1 MKKKEFG
8 IIGLGKFG
16 YFLGEALMQKGH
28 TVLGLDSDPA
38 KVSRAGDLLT
48 QVFEADA
55 TDMTALSQVGMAELP
70 QVVVSVGQS
79 MEASILISLHLK
91 ELGCKEVWVKVVSED
106 HEKVLQRLGVD
117 HVIFPER
124 FAAEELAA
132 RMSVP
137 GLIDYLPFGE
147 GVLMKELAVKKWNG
161 RSLVDLNLTNTHQ
174 VQVVALRRNG
184 DKEFRFVPDPLEPL
198 QEGDTLVVIGKQDSL
213 ATIEA

>member
-1 MKKKEFG
+1 
-8 IIGLGKFG
+8 
-16 YFLGEALMQKGH
+16 MQKGH

>member
-16 YFLGEALMQKGH
+16 YFLGEALMNKGH
-28 TVLGLDSDPA
+28 TVLGIDTDPG
-38 KVSRAGDLLT
+38 KVARAGDLLT

-55 TDMTALSQVGMAELP
+55 TDKTALSQVGLAELP

-91 ELGCKEVWVKVVSED
+91 ELGCKEVWVKAVSED
-106 HEKVLQRLGVD
+106 HEKVLKKLGVD

-147 GVLMKELAVKKWNG
+147 DVLMQELVVENWDGKT
-161 RSLVDLNLTNTHQ
+161 LVDLNLTNTYQ
-174 VQVVALRRNG
+174 IQVVAVRQNG
-184 DKEFRFVPDPLEPL
+184 DQEFRFVPDPRKKLAR
-198 QEGDTLVVIGKQDSL
+198 GDILVVIGQQD
-213 ATIEA
+213 AIAQVEA